1 MQKSDLA
8 TYRRWEQKLESW
20 FSLNKKGSGLKISQ
34 YFRFE
39 KRRKKQNK
47 TYRIIGQK
55 AEDPNRISVNSNV
68 IPTLIYNEAT
78 ARFHQWRAQ
87 GTVYGLNF
95 ASTDQVS
102 DFLQNSDRKKHLP
115 WLLQIRSPEKYQETK
130 DK

>member
-1 MQKSDLA
+1 MAS
-8 TYRRWEQKLESW
+8 
-20 FSLNKKGSGLKISQ
+20 KISQ
-34 YFRFE
+34 YFHFE
-39 KRRKKQNK
+39 KTRKKQNK

-55 AEDPNRISVNSNV
+55 TEDPNRISVNSNV

-102 DFLQNSDRKKHLP
+102 DFLQNSDRKKHLQ
-115 WLLQIRSPEKYQETK
+115 WLLEIRSPVVSGNKRQIRHAKSALTW
-130 DK
+130 DNH

>member
-1 MQKSDLA
+1 MSKNV
-8 TYRRWEQKLESW
+8 E
-20 FSLNKKGSGLKISQ
+20 
-34 YFRFE
+34 
-39 KRRKKQNK
+39 KKQNK

-95 ASTDQVS
+95 ASTDQVQKCES
-102 DFLQNSDRKKHLP
+102 RVPTHKIF
-115 WLLQIRSPEKYQETK
+115 
-130 DK
+130 